1 MQGLQLQH
9 ESLYLSEQRY
19 DLCLYL
25 IGERKRRH
33 WCNEK
38 DSAEHRDLYA
48 LMLEQTAR
56 VITVSRGADELWLCG
71 AEIPMDS
78 ENWRGMVDAVS

>member
-1 MQGLQLQH
+1 MLV
-9 ESLYLSEQRY
+9 
-19 DLCLYL
+19 D
-25 IGERKRRH
+25 
-33 WCNEK
+33 
-38 DSAEHRDLYA
+38 DSAEHRNLYA